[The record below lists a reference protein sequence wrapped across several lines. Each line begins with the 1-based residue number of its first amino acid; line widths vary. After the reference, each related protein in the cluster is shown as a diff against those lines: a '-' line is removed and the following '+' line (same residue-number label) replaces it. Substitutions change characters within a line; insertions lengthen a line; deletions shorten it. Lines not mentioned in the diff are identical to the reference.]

1 MITIRGGAFSCDNC
15 GDHLTEK
22 DLQGQAAQTPEGE
35 RVVSMAR
42 TPTVG
47 LHKHQIKEEGGAIM
61 IPHICEGCARKQG
74 LDTHSSTLGIRLDH
88 QAWLRKQPQRGQ
100 SASEVKNF

>member
-1 MITIRGGAFSCDNC
+1 MITLRGGAFSCDNC
-15 GDHLTEK
+15 GHHLTEK
-22 DLQGQAAQTPEGE
+22 DLHGQAAQTPEGE

-61 IPHICEGCARKQG
+61 IPHICEGCAREQG
-74 LDTHSSTLGIRLDH
+74 LATYSTTLPIRLDH
-88 QAWLRKQPQRGQ
+88 QAWLRRQPQRGQ